1 MNIDDF
7 KQLQED
13 EKNQKKAKDKFF
25 RQYKNENASFKSE
38 LFVDGTGQLALQII
52 PTGKEP
58 FQIVG
63 EDIKIFYN
71 LLSTLYN
78 AVEIKKEVEISKKK
92 IKSEN

>member
-1 MNIDDF
+1 MNIHDF
-7 KQLQED
+7 NQIQED
-13 EKNQKKAKDKFF
+13 EKNLKKAKDKFF

-63 EDIKIFYN
+63 EDIKTFYN
-71 LLSTLYN
+71 LLSMLYN
-78 AVEIKKEVEISKKK
+78 AIEIKQEVEVSKKK
-92 IKSEN
+92 SKSEN